1 MRAPARTFSR
11 RAAALGALLICL
23 SGCGFLHGSRS
34 AHSGTLTLPAARPA
48 VLIVITNPD
57 SPAAMRETGALI
69 AATARTGEKVIILG
83 DDAGATLAA
92 STAPPPPAVRAP
104 VAPSPL
110 GPDPTSFQRARY
122 ATALSEY
129 RAAVLRDRATL
140 GELQQAELTA
150 WATRVLDGVNTQ
162 LTAQRDQGPDIAAS
176 LGAAA
181 ADLWSLRQTG
191 YGDDTGA
198 VIAIVGIDE
207 TAQSVPV
214 PPAGLLGSTVVVSD
228 FPPSGGGEAAW
239 RASLMQAGASKVV
252 LLTGAAGDLLAPAVG
267 QALNG
272 PLTAPLIS
280 VLFGLG
286 QYRLTAAALP
296 QLRRL
301 LRLLTSQYP
310 DATATIIGYTDDL
323 PTPGGNLRL
332 SQLRAQAVA
341 NWLTDHGVAS
351 YRLQVY
357 GEGATDPVAPN
368 TPNGQP
374 LDRRVVII
382 IDPAVS

>member
-198 VIAIVGIDE
+198 VIAIVGIGE

-267 QALNG
+267 QALYG
-272 PLTAPLIS
+272 PLAAPLIS

>member
-23 SGCGFLHGSRS
+23 SGCGLLHGSRS

-198 VIAIVGIDE
+198 VIAIVGIGE